1 MKIFIFAMSLVF
13 VMPYAIMAQREQ
25 IDTVLAIQQIRSGLK
40 DTSIIQV
47 QKVGRAYQISQ
58 INYDSG
64 GNILTDISVPMTKA
78 GIIDRI
84 NNLKANLDDQIAGID
99 RQIMASQR
107 RRAVVVRERDRLI
120 AELSIIENQR

>member
-1 MKIFIFAMSLVF
+1 MSLVF

>member
-1 MKIFIFAMSLVF
+1 MSLVF
-13 VMPYAIMAQREQ
+13 VMPYAIAQREQ

-120 AELSIIENQR
+120 AELSIIENER